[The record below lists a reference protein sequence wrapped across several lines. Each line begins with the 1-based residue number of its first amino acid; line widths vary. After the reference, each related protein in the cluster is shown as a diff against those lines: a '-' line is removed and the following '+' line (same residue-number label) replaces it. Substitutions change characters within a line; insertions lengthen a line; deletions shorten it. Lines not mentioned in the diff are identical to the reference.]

1 MTFVKFSAPNCPTL
15 SARNIVST
23 QSISLLAVLHF
34 SSWQCPTIFAFW
46 LCARDSMI
54 SSTIKNL
61 NILFLKSSHIVLNYI
76 GRFNKEIFTKGH
88 HDQINLTEI
97 LHFKTTILG
106 TIKPWSF
113 PLLKEFSIRGGT
125 CMSDGVALGSNQS
138 LWAEILNIAS
148 VDFLHPDPKRQYFQN
163 ILDFDFSS
171 DFCQGKLRLGA
182 VFDSPPLYV

>member
-34 SSWQCPTIFAFW
+34 SSCQCPTIFAFW

-54 SSTIKNL
+54 SSTTKNL

-148 VDFLHPDPKRQYFQN
+148 VDFLHPDP
-163 ILDFDFSS
+163 
-171 DFCQGKLRLGA
+171 
-182 VFDSPPLYV
+182 